1 MTVTSRR
8 ALAALATA
16 TVLGAT
22 ALAVPAFAADTPQTT
37 TGGAPK
43 YSLKDGTL
51 VWGVE
56 NIFRDYV
63 AGDGKIEV
71 AEGAKQDKD
80 NGPFTFVDGAG
91 SYDAA
96 KNVLSTTFKGS
107 VHFLAHEKKGQ
118 WLLDIKLSDL
128 KVTSDAKS
136 DGKTGSLVADVTIN
150 GTTQQDVPLA
160 DLDLGAKPVLG
171 NGGGALNYKEI
182 PAKVTAEGEKAFA
195 RDSVPSAGF
204 HKGDSIAPVT
214 VSATAAKAAPEPTTG
229 GQGTGGNSGGAAG
242 GAGSTGST
250 GGTATSGGS
259 SAGASAGSTG
269 TTGQNSGGAAGDTSG
284 SGAQQPDGTLH
295 EGNLDW
301 GLQKYFRDYIT
312 GGAKGKIDVSEGAV
326 KTGAGFRFPKG
337 EGKFDATT
345 STLVAAFK
353 GQVHFTGHEG
363 LLDIKLSNLRVEA
376 SGTTGTLFADVAN
389 KNGPQVKNEPIAE
402 LTVPEALK
410 AKDGIVTLPAVKA
423 KLTEKGAVA
432 FARDGKQYPN
442 FKKGSSLD
450 PVTVAVATKD
460 GAKLPEP
467 PAGTVFANCAE
478 ATAAGKAPLRKG
490 DDGYSAQLD
499 TDGDGV
505 ACETSTGATT
515 GGAGTT
521 GGTGSTTGAA
531 TTGGSG
537 TAATNTSLASTGANT
552 PTAPLLG
559 AAGALVL
566 AGTGAVFATRRRGRG
581 TTQD

>member
-1 MTVTSRR
+1 MNVTSRR

-22 ALAVPAFAADTPQTT
+22 ALSVPVFAADAPQTT

-43 YSLKDGTL
+43 YNLKDGTL

-56 NIFRDYV
+56 DIFRGYV
-63 AGDGKIEV
+63 VDDGKIEV

-80 NGPFTFVDGAG
+80 NGPFTFIDGAG

-107 VHFLAHEKKGQ
+107 VHFLAHEKNGQ
-118 WLLDIKLSDL
+118 WQLDIKLSDL
-128 KVTSDAKS
+128 KVASDAKS
-136 DGKTGSLVADVTIN
+136 DGKGSLVADVTIN

-160 DLDLGAKPVLG
+160 ELDLGAKPVLG
-171 NGGGALNYKEI
+171 NDGGALNYKEI
-182 PAKVTAEGEKAFA
+182 PAKVTAEGERAFA
-195 RDSVPSAGF
+195 RDKVPSAGF

-214 VSATAAKAAPEPTTG
+214 VSATAAKAAPEPATG
-229 GQGTGGNSGGAAG
+229 GQGTGGNSGGAG
-242 GAGSTGST
+242 GA
-250 GGTATSGGS
+250 TASGGS

-269 TTGQNSGGAAGDTSG
+269 ATGQNSGGAAGDTPG
-284 SGAQQPDGTLH
+284 SGAQQSDGTLRD
-295 EGNLDW
+295 GNLDW

-312 GGAKGKIDVSEGAV
+312 GGAKGRIDVSDGAV

-345 STLVAAFK
+345 STLDVAFK

-363 LLDIKLSNLRVEA
+363 LLDIKLSNLRVKV

-389 KNGPQVKNEPIAE
+389 KNGPQVKDEPIAD
-402 LTVPEALK
+402 LTVPDALK

-432 FARDGKQYPN
+432 LARDGKQYPN

-450 PVTVAVATKD
+450 PVSVAVATEKD
-460 GAKLPEP
+460 AKLPEP
-467 PAGTVFANCAE
+467 PAGTGFANCAE

-490 DDGYSAQLD
+490 EDGYSAQLD

-505 ACETSTGATT
+505 ACETGAGAAT
-515 GGAGTT
+515 GGGGTT
-521 GGTGSTTGAA
+521 GSTGSTTGGAA
-531 TTGGSG
+531 TTGGVTG
-537 TAATNTSLASTGANT
+537 TGDTTPLASTGAST
-552 PTAPLLG
+552 PTGPLLG

-566 AGTGAVFATRRRGRG
+566 AGGGAVFATRRRGRG
-581 TTQD
+581 PAQG